1 MMAIWQGW
9 FQQFDYGL
17 YKILFIG
24 SLIWIPSLFRGGTA
38 VASCVP
44 RPTRA
49 FAVALGAIIFFSG
62 ALAQRVE
69 HYAKIPHMQVIPIR
83 WYSDLAHLRSKVGKR
98 PVLLVC
104 DNAFSQDYV
113 FDQEWAVFFLR
124 HVNLKIPEYF
134 GYLGAK
140 LYEPLMQRA
149 KSISEPAAFVL
160 VNKRIEGAV
169 WQNHRFS
176 LLELGSQP
184 ILISVQA
191 PNGLERLNSKPIVWL
206 GNKATRFFIVSRI
219 AQTAI
224 FSAGECVT
232 GPSRLEDKDRQI
244 RISIGG
250 NVFQTEVSGTLS
262 VEVPLKAG
270 LNYLD
275 IVRQDSPAVSQQTNG
290 NAKELPI
297 GLWDYQITSKDGVS
311 N

>member
-1 MMAIWQGW
+1 M
-9 FQQFDYGL
+9 
-17 YKILFIG
+17 
-24 SLIWIPSLFRGGTA
+24 
-38 VASCVP
+38 
-44 RPTRA
+44 
-49 FAVALGAIIFFSG
+49 
-62 ALAQRVE
+62 
-69 HYAKIPHMQVIPIR
+69 
-83 WYSDLAHLRSKVGKR
+83 RSKVGNR

-184 ILISVQA
+184 ILIGVQA
-191 PNGLERLNSKPIVWL
+191 QSGLEHLNGKPIVWL
-206 GNKATRFFIVSRI
+206 GNNATRFFIVSRI
-219 AQTAI
+219 AQTAT

-232 GPSRLEDKDRQI
+232 GPSRLQDKDRQI

-250 NVFQTEVSGTLS
+250 NVFQADVSGTLS

-275 IVRQDSPAVSQQTNG
+275 IVRQDSPAVSEQPNG
-290 NAKELPI
+290 DAKELPL
-297 GLWDYQITSKDGVS
+297 GLWDYRITSKDGVS